1 MQLSKHF
8 KLIEFTKSM
17 TANRKGIKNEP
28 GAGDIKNLENVC
40 YEILEPVR
48 AHFDKPVTITSG
60 YRSEALCEA
69 IGSKKT
75 SQHAKGQAV
84 DFEIAGVPNIK
95 LAYWIQANCDFDQ
108 LILAFYDPAD
118 PAGGWVHCSYSEKGS
133 NRKQVLTFDGKKY
146 TEGLPDMEWKDGK
159 VVG

>member
-8 KLIEFTKSM
+8 KLEEFTKSM
-17 TANRKGIKNEP
+17 TATRKGIDNTP

-40 YEILEPVR
+40 YEILEPAR
-48 AHFDKPVTITSG
+48 AKFEKPITVTSG

-84 DFEIAGVPNIK
+84 DF
-95 LAYWIQANCDFDQ
+95 DQ
-108 LILAFYDPAD
+108 LILEFYNPDD
-118 PAGGWVHCSYSEKGS
+118 PAGGWVHVSYNESGS
-133 NRKQVLTFDGKKY
+133 NRKQVLTYDGKKFSN
-146 TEGLPDMEWKDGK
+146 GLPDMKWKDGK